1 MSCSGHQVVPRK
13 YCEFQEPSA
22 RTSYYPVEI
31 VNPRGAAWRGAV
43 GLTNTPFC
51 GQTKGPGQQQQ
62 PSALRPAFNL
72 PQHTNG
78 SLEMRVWLSGLE
90 KWRLIGSRV
99 YLGNVNGF
107 VTTTWSPTK
116 KNTIL
121 SKSEFW
127 VFFIQVITVYF
138 EIWLFSIK
146 FGFDVSLI
154 KSNRPTKLFYLGKKW
169 LINS

>member
-1 MSCSGHQVVPRK
+1 MTCYLSCLIRHCTDHQVVRVNTVNSK
-13 YCEFQEPSA
+13 KPSA

-78 SLEMRVWLSGLE
+78 SLEMLVWFSGLE
-90 KWRLIGSRV
+90 KWHLIGSRV
-99 YLGNVNGF
+99 Y
-107 VTTTWSPTK
+107 P
-116 KNTIL
+116 
-121 SKSEFW
+121 EM
-127 VFFIQVITVYF
+127 
-138 EIWLFSIK
+138 
-146 FGFDVSLI
+146 
-154 KSNRPTKLFYLGKKW
+154 
-169 LINS
+169 